1 MYKFSK
7 FFTQNKNSTF
17 YILYITAA
25 FNPRFLVPKRRHSS
39 VSLGNLATSNSESL
53 QPSTFSI
60 QEDDN
65 DICEGYNRTAIMNA
79 NEVNSNNNNG
89 NRSKLIFSNVTS
101 IPIVLCGMLQSDIFA
116 MARETPTVC
125 DNNSPS
131 GEAQQQQQQQQQ
143 QGRHGRK
150 LYFNGV
156 SDDNENNNDN
166 QTGPLDEGSA

>member
-1 MYKFSK
+1 M
-7 FFTQNKNSTF
+7 
-17 YILYITAA
+17 
-25 FNPRFLVPKRRHSS
+25 VPKRRHSS

-79 NEVNSNNNNG
+79 NEVNSNSNNG

-125 DNNSPS
+125 DNNSPG
-131 GEAQQQQQQQQQ
+131 GEAQLYAKRQQQQQQQQQQ
-143 QGRHGRK
+143 QGRQGRK

-156 SDDNENNNDN
+156 GDDNENNNDN